1 MKQRILSLLLATVLF
16 LTLGLSVNADF
27 GSFSGDADYGVS
39 YDYSSGFDDYDYD
52 YDYNYGSG
60 GSTYYYFDDDYDSSI
75 TVNPTMVIIV
85 VVIVIGYLVVRAK
98 ISSGTSGGSG
108 MSAAEAE
115 KKRREAA
122 MNPGAAR
129 TDESRLKPI
138 AEYTTLDASFDEA
151 EFKEKLS
158 NLYVQMQ
165 NGWTDRD
172 IDSLRPFFTDALF
185 SQMDRQIDQMKK
197 AGRTNHVERITVLGV
212 TLRGF
217 FQQGGED
224 HIIAEMQTR
233 IVDYTVNDNDGSI
246 VSGSDTIEKFMTYEW
261 ELTRTTGSTTEQT
274 SGTETVTCPNC
285 GAPVDIN
292 ASARCEYC
300 DTVLKQENH
309 DWAICSIKGI
319 SQISG

>member
-1 MKQRILSLLLATVLF
+1 MKQRILSLLLASILF
-16 LTLGLSVNADF
+16 LTLGLAVHADF
-27 GSFSGDADYGVS
+27 GGFSGDADYGGS

-52 YDYNYGSG
+52 YDYGSG
-60 GSTYYYFDDDYDSSI
+60 GSTYYYVDTDDSGVS
-75 TVNPTMVIIV
+75 VSPVMVIVV
-85 VVIVIGYLVVRAK
+85 VVIVIGYLVVRSK
-98 ISSGTSGGSG
+98 ISSGSGSSG
-108 MSAAEAE
+108 MPAAQTAQ
-115 KKRREAA
+115 KRRQAA

-129 TDESRLKPI
+129 TDESRLTPI
-138 AEYTTLDASFDEA
+138 TGYTALDPSFDEA

-165 NGWTDRD
+165 NGWTDRN

-185 SQMDRQIDQMKK
+185 AQMDRQIEQMKK

-224 HIIAEMQTR
+224 HMIAELQTR
-233 IVDYTVNDNDGSI
+233 IVDYTVNDSDGSI

-261 ELTRTTGSTTEQT
+261 ELTRTSGSATEQT

-300 DTVLKQENH
+300 DTVLTQGNH

>member
-1 MKQRILSLLLATVLF
+1 MKQRLLSLLLASVLC
-16 LTLGLSVNADF
+16 LALGLAVHADF
-27 GSFSGDADYGVS
+27 GSFSGDSDYGGS
-39 YDYSSGFDDYDYD
+39 YDYGSGYDDYDYD
-52 YDYNYGSG
+52 YDYGYSSG
-60 GSTYYYFDDDYDSSI
+60 GTFFYIDDASEL
-75 TVNPTMVIIV
+75 TFNPTMTVIV
-85 VVIVIGYLVVRAK
+85 VVIVIGYLVLRAK
-98 ISSGTSGGSG
+98 MKTSSGSPAPS
-108 MSAAEAE
+108 SQAV
-115 KKRREAA
+115 

-129 TDESRLKPI
+129 TEDSKLQSV
-138 AEYTTLDASFDEA
+138 AEYAALDPSFDEA

-165 NGWTDRD
+165 NCWTDRD
-172 IDSLRPFFTDALF
+172 LDPLRPFFTDALF
-185 SQMDRQIDQMKK
+185 SQMDRQLEQMKK

-224 HIIAEMQTR
+224 HMIAELQTR

-246 VSGSDTIEKFMTYEW
+246 VSGSDKLEKFMTYEW
-261 ELTRTTGSTTEQT
+261 ELTRTTGSETHQTT
-274 SGTETVTCPNC
+274 GTENVTCPNC

-300 DTVLKQENH
+300 DTVLTQETH